1 MSDWSSKKSLQ
12 AYNIQRWGNGYF
24 DISAS
29 GHLRVTGNNAKHN
42 IDLNEVAELAQQS
55 GLSLPLLARFPRI
68 IHQRVDELCQA
79 FDNALHTASV
89 KARYTPVY
97 PIKVNQNR
105 NVVEEILNTAS
116 GRAGL
121 EAGSK
126 PELLKQSY
134 AMATK
139 IATTSVLLLPV
150 YAWGYVS
157 TWSLKNC
164 LN

>member
-12 AYNIQRWGNGYF
+12 TYNILRWGHGYF

-29 GHLRVTGNNAKHN
+29 GHLQVTGTGKKHN
-42 IDLNEVAELAQQS
+42 IDLCEVAELAQQS

-79 FDNALHTASV
+79 FDKALRTASV
-89 KARYTPVY
+89 KATYTPIY

-126 PELLKQSY
+126 PELL
-134 AMATK
+134 T
-139 IATTSVLLLPV
+139 VLAL
-150 YAWGYVS
+150 S
-157 TWSLKNC
+157 HK
-164 LN
+164 